1 MPAATTTRRR
11 FKTIADAAQDRRV
24 GYADAG
30 VAYRR
35 AIVKARADRT
45 AALRRVEERWH
56 VACARACS
64 LAVQRRAMRVTYRA
78 MADEDLL
85 DLYRRYEYM
94 LTDAYSQYRD
104 VALEETTEMSVR
116 AMRPVIAAR
125 GLVP

>member
-1 MPAATTTRRR
+1 
-11 FKTIADAAQDRRV
+11 
-24 GYADAG
+24 
-30 VAYRR
+30 
-35 AIVKARADRT
+35 
-45 AALRRVEERWH
+45 
-56 VACARACS
+56 
-64 LAVQRRAMRVTYRA
+64 MRVTYRA

>member
-1 MPAATTTRRR
+1 
-11 FKTIADAAQDRRV
+11 
-24 GYADAG
+24 
-30 VAYRR
+30 
-35 AIVKARADRT
+35 
-45 AALRRVEERWH
+45 
-56 VACARACS
+56 
-64 LAVQRRAMRVTYRA
+64 